1 MRIKEGFLI
10 RKIIDDYIVVP
21 TGDNIIDFAAT
32 ISLNES
38 GAFLWNKLSGGCSEE
53 DLVTSLMQEY
63 EGVEEETAKQDVSE
77 FVALLEENNL
87 LLV

>member
-38 GAFLWNKLSGGCSEE
+38 GAFLWNTLLNDCSEE
-53 DLVTSLMQEY
+53 DLVASLMQEY
-63 EGVEEETAKQDVSE
+63 EGVEEETAKEDVSD
-77 FVALLEENNL
+77 FVAMLRANNL
-87 LLV
+87 LFE

>member
-38 GAFLWNKLSGGCSEE
+38 GAFLWNALLKDCSEE
-53 DLVTSLMQEY
+53 DLVASLMQEY
-63 EGVEEETAKQDVSE
+63 EGVEEETAKEDVSD
-77 FVALLEENNL
+77 FVAMLRANNL
-87 LLV
+87 LFE